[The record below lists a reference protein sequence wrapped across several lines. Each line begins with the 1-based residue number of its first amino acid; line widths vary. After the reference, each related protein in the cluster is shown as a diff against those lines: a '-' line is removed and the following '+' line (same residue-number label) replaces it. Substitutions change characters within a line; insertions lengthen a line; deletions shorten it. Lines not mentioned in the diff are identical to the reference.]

1 FRGEFTSDDWKDVGF
16 TGAKGFGAGAVT
28 GGAIYGLTNYAGMAA
43 PFAAA
48 VVSAGKGLATLTNE
62 YMAGSISSAEYFDLG
77 MCLCAESAIV
87 GLATAAGQ
95 AVIPI
100 PVLGGIIGSI
110 SGRRM
115 LQLSQGLDAKH
126 MNALKAEMDAFLFAS
141 DKAYQRVVDEVHA
154 AVDKQGTQ
162 TDAAV

>member
-1 FRGEFTSDDWKDVGF
+1 
-16 TGAKGFGAGAVT
+16 
-28 GGAIYGLTNYAGMAA
+28 MAA

-48 VVSAGKGLATLTNE
+48 VVSASKGLTTLTNE

-95 AVIPI
+95 AVIPV

-110 SGRRM
+110 PGRMM
-115 LQLSQGLDAKH
+115 LQLAQGLDTKH
-126 MNALKAEMDAFLFAS
+126 LLQ
-141 DKAYQRVVDEVHA
+141 YQGFRTQDLIPRTRHHVLCTEYLTQQHA
-154 AVDKQGTQ
+154 GGLQR
-162 TDAAV
+162 